1 MLLTDIDSN
10 IVYFSEWV
18 KDFTCYDTIIEKLTK
33 HQIKYALLPHTRDYW
48 VRDFMPIQI
57 SDSEFIQY
65 KYNPNY
71 LQKEQYYITNPDRAY
86 NHLSISTKRI
96 DVVLDG
102 GNIVKCSDC
111 IIMTDKVF
119 IENSHLSKIQLINM
133 LENLFR
139 CEIVFIPWD
148 RYEKYGHADG
158 MVRYIDDRKV
168 LLNNYINFDKSL
180 RSQIINVLQNKLAD
194 WIERYYS
201 DDFDFDLLSGGSG
214 TIIYLLKLY
223 DRIKEER
230 LLLLCKKIALNII
243 RNAIITNDDS
253 LSWITKFGKTH
264 TGFSHGTSGIA
275 FSLFKLNAYL
285 PDEEIKLAAIKA
297 LNFELK

>member
-10 IVYFSEWV
+10 IVYFSEWL

-180 RSQIINVLQNKLAD
+180 RSQIINVLQNKFEIVELEYNVSQLSSYSWAYINYLQVGRFILLPALGIPED
-194 WIERYYS
+194 KQAYEQFSTIFSDYQIEQVNVAEIIK
-201 DDFDFDLLSGGSG
+201 LGG
-214 TIIYLLKLY
+214 
-223 DRIKEER
+223 
-230 LLLLCKKIALNII
+230 ALNCI
-243 RNAIITNDDS
+243 
-253 LSWITKFGKTH
+253 SW
-264 TGFSHGTSGIA
+264 
-275 FSLFKLNAYL
+275 N
-285 PDEEIKLAAIKA
+285 IKY
-297 LNFELK
+297 